1 MKHARVLFQGAG
13 PLNGSELE
21 VTVEDSGR
29 LQTADGQL
37 VDEAEVTWLCPIREP
52 GTIFALG
59 LNYADHASELA
70 FEPPKEPLVFLKGAN
85 TLTGH
90 KQNACRPDN
99 IEFQHYEC
107 ELVAVIGKEGKNI
120 AREEAMDYIAG
131 YTVCN
136 DFAIRDYLENYYRP
150 NLRVKSRDSLCPIGP
165 WLIDKE
171 DVGDISNLK
180 LTTHVNGE
188 LTQQGTTADMIFDV
202 PFLVEYLSGI
212 MTLKPGDMIATG
224 TPKGLKD
231 MQPGDTVVCEIEK
244 IGALET
250 RIVSEQEF
258 YGDNY

>member
-1 MKHARVLFQGAG
+1 MKRARVLFQEEIV
-13 PLNGSELE
+13 N
-21 VTVEDSGR
+21 VTVSESGE
-29 LQTADGQL
+29 LINKEGKSIP
-37 VDEAEVTWLCPIREP
+37 ENEVQWLSPVENP

-70 FEPPKEPLVFLKGAN
+70 FEPPKEPLVFIKGAN

-90 KQNACRPDN
+90 KQDAYRPDD
-99 IEFQHYEC
+99 IEFMHYEC
-107 ELVAVIGKEGKNI
+107 ELVAVIGEEGKNI
-120 AREEAMDYIAG
+120 SRDDAMDYVAG

-165 WLIDKE
+165 WLIDKD

-180 LTTHVNGE
+180 LETRVNGE
-188 LTQQGTTADMIFDV
+188 LTQEGTTADMIFDV
-202 PFLVEYLSGI
+202 PFLIEYLSAI

-231 MQPGDTVVCEIEK
+231 MQPGDTVVCSIEK
-244 IGALET
+244 VGVLET
-250 RIVSEQEF
+250 YMVSEQQF
-258 YGDNY
+258 YGEKY

>member
-1 MKHARVLFQGAG
+1 MKRARVLFQQ
-13 PLNGSELE
+13 EVYQVE
-21 VTVEDSGR
+21 VTEAGE
-29 LQTADGQL
+29 LITEAGAKL
-37 VDEAEVTWLCPIREP
+37 NEAEVTWLSPVEKP

-70 FEPPKEPLVFLKGAN
+70 FAPPTEPLVFIKGPN

-90 KQNACRPDN
+90 KQPSYRPDD
-99 IEFQHYEC
+99 IEFMHYEC

-120 AREEAMDYIAG
+120 SRDEAMDYVSG

-165 WLIDKE
+165 WLIDKD
-171 DVGDISNLK
+171 DVGDISDLK
-180 LTTHVNGE
+180 LETTVNGE
-188 LTQQGTTADMIFDV
+188 VTQQGTTADMIFDV
-202 PFLVEYLSGI
+202 PFLIEYLSKI

-231 MQPGDTVVCEIEK
+231 MQPGDVVVCSIEK
-244 IGALET
+244 VGSLET
-250 RIVSEQEF
+250 RMVSEKEF
-258 YGDNY
+258 YGENY

>member
-1 MKHARVLFQGAG
+1 MKRARVLH
-13 PLNGSELE
+13 NNVEL
-21 VTVEDSGR
+21 DIS
-29 LQTADGQL
+29 
-37 VDEAEVTWLCPIREP
+37 VDENNRLLTAQGEELNETEVTWLCPVKEP

-70 FEPPKEPLVFLKGAN
+70 FAPPTEPLVFLKGAN

-90 KQNACRPDN
+90 KQKAYRPDG

-107 ELVAVIGKEGKNI
+107 ELVAVIGKAGKNI
-120 AREEAMDYIAG
+120 SRENAMDYIQG

-171 DVGDISNLK
+171 DVGDVSNLA

-188 LTQQGTTADMIFDV
+188 LTQQGTTADMIFDL
-202 PFLVEYLSGI
+202 PFLVEYLSKI
-212 MTLKPGDMIATG
+212 MTLQPGDMIATG

-231 MQPGDTVVCEIEK
+231 MQPGDVVVCEIEK
-244 IGALET
+244 VGALQT
-250 RIVSEQEF
+250 HIVSEQAF
-258 YGDNY
+258 YGDKY

>member
-1 MKHARVLFQGAG
+1 MKRARVLH
-13 PLNGSELE
+13 NGTELD
-21 VTVEDSGR
+21 VTIDA
-29 LQTADGQL
+29 QGQL
-37 VDEAEVTWLCPIREP
+37 RRENGECVNEAEVSWLCPVKEP

-70 FEPPKEPLVFLKGAN
+70 FAPPTEPLVFLKGAN

-90 KQNACRPDN
+90 KQDAYRPDD
-99 IEFQHYEC
+99 IEFMHYEC
-107 ELVAVIGKEGKNI
+107 ELVAVIGKAGKNI
-120 AREEAMDYIAG
+120 KREDALDHVAG

-165 WLIDKE
+165 WLVDAA
-171 DVGDISNLK
+171 DLPDTSNLK

-188 LTQQGTTADMIFDV
+188 LTQEGTTADMIFDIA
-202 PFLVEYLSGI
+202 FLIEHLSA
-212 MTLKPGDMIATG
+212 TLTLQPGDMIATG

-231 MQPGDTVVCEIEK
+231 MQPGDTVVCEIEGV
-244 IGALET
+244 GALEN

-258 YGDNY
+258 YGDSY

>member
-1 MKHARVLFQGAG
+1 MKHARVLH
-13 PLNGSELE
+13 NGVELDI
-21 VTVEDSGR
+21 T
-29 LQTADGQL
+29 
-37 VDEAEVTWLCPIREP
+37 VDEANRLLLADGTELNEAEVSWLSPVKNS

-70 FEPPKEPLVFLKGAN
+70 FAPPTEPLVFLKGAN

-90 KQNACRPDN
+90 KQPSYRPDD

-120 AREEAMDYIAG
+120 SREDAMDYIAG

-165 WLIDKE
+165 WLIDKD
-171 DVGDISNLK
+171 DVGDISDLK

-188 LTQQGTTADMIFDV
+188 LTQEGTTADMIFDV
-202 PFLVEYLSGI
+202 PFLVEYLSKI
-212 MTLKPGDMIATG
+212 MTLQPGDMIATG

-231 MQPGDTVVCEIEK
+231 MQPGDVVVCEIEK
-244 IGALET
+244 VGALET
-250 RIVSEQEF
+250 RIVSEQQF
-258 YGDNY
+258 YGDKY

>member
-1 MKHARVLFQGAG
+1 MKRARVLFQ
-13 PLNGSELE
+13 EKVYQVE
-21 VTVEDSGR
+21 VTETGLIVTSTGEK
-29 LQTADGQL
+29 LN
-37 VDEAEVTWLCPIREP
+37 ENEVTWLSPIEKP

-70 FEPPKEPLVFLKGAN
+70 FAPPTEPLVFIKGPN

-90 KQNACRPDN
+90 KQTSYRPDD
-99 IEFQHYEC
+99 IEFMHYEC

-120 AREEAMDYIAG
+120 SRDDAMDYVAG

-165 WLIDKE
+165 WIIDKE
-171 DVGDISNLK
+171 DVGDISDLK
-180 LTTHVNGE
+180 LMTTVNGE
-188 LTQQGTTADMIFDV
+188 VTQEGTTADMIFDV
-202 PFLVEYLSGI
+202 PFLIEYLSEI

-231 MQPGDTVVCEIEK
+231 MQPGDVVVCSIEK
-244 IGALET
+244 VGELET
-250 RIVSEQEF
+250 HMVSEKEF
-258 YGDNY
+258 YGSNY

>member
-1 MKHARVLFQGAG
+1 MKHARVLH
-13 PLNGSELE
+13 NGVELDI
-21 VTVEDSGR
+21 TVDDAGR
-29 LQTADGQL
+29 LLLADGTEL
-37 VDEAEVTWLCPIREP
+37 NETEVTWLCPVKQP

-70 FEPPKEPLVFLKGAN
+70 FEPPTEPLVFLKGAN

-90 KQNACRPDN
+90 KQPSYRPDD

-120 AREEAMDYIAG
+120 AREDAMDYIAG

-165 WLIDKE
+165 WLIDKD

-180 LTTHVNGE
+180 LTTRVNGE
-188 LTQQGTTADMIFDV
+188 LTQEGTTADMIFDV
-202 PFLVEYLSGI
+202 PFLVEYLSKI
-212 MTLKPGDMIATG
+212 MTLQPGDMIATG

-231 MQPGDTVVCEIEK
+231 MQPGDVVVCEIEK
-244 IGALET
+244 VGALET
-250 RIVSEQEF
+250 HIVSEQQF
-258 YGDNY
+258 YGDKY

>member
-1 MKHARVLFQGAG
+1 MKRARVLHNGTELDITIDAQGALHTAAG
-13 PLNGSELE
+13 DSLN
-21 VTVEDSGR
+21 
-29 LQTADGQL
+29 
-37 VDEAEVTWLCPIREP
+37 EAEVSWLCPVKEP

-70 FEPPKEPLVFLKGAN
+70 FAPPTEPLVFLKGAN

-90 KQNACRPDN
+90 KQDAYRPDD
-99 IEFQHYEC
+99 IEFMHYEC
-107 ELVAVIGKEGKNI
+107 ELVAVIGKAGKNI
-120 AREEAMDYIAG
+120 KREDALDYVAG

-165 WLIDKE
+165 WMVDAADLPDT
-171 DVGDISNLK
+171 SNLK

-188 LTQQGTTADMIFDV
+188 LTQEGTTADMIFDI
-202 PFLVEYLSGI
+202 PFLIEHLSA
-212 MTLKPGDMIATG
+212 TLTLQPGDMIATG

-231 MQPGDTVVCEIEK
+231 MQPGDTVVCAIEGV
-244 IGALET
+244 GALEN

-258 YGDNY
+258 YGETY

>member
-1 MKHARVLFQGAG
+1 MKHARVLF
-13 PLNGSELE
+13 NGSTLD
-21 VTVEDSGR
+21 VTVEE
-29 LQTADGQL
+29 DGQL
-37 VDEAEVTWLCPIREP
+37 KSKTDGQLINEADVTWLSPIAEP

-59 LNYADHASELA
+59 LNYADHAAELA
-70 FEPPKEPLVFLKGAN
+70 FAPPTEPLVFLKGAN

-90 KQNACRPDN
+90 KENSYRPDN

-120 AREEAMDYIAG
+120 SREDAMDYISG

-165 WLIDKE
+165 WLIDKD
-171 DVGDISNLK
+171 DVGDISDLK

-188 LTQQGTTADMIFDV
+188 LTQEGTTADIIFDL
-202 PFLVEYLSGI
+202 PFLVEYLSKI

-244 IGALET
+244 VGALVT
-250 RIVSEQEF
+250 NIVSEQEF
-258 YGDNY
+258 YGDKY